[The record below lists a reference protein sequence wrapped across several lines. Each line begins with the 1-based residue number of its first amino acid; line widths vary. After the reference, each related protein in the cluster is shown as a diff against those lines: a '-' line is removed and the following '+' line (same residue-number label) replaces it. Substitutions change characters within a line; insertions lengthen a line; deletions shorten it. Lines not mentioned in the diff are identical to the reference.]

1 DGRLAGIIETVIL
14 NIMRLSHCSK
24 SSNQRCTRSEAY
36 RAVSALQKIFRLTGN
51 SQLSDSLTLS
61 GIILVSNCNH
71 LYPRGVSDQLPHAD
85 LYRAVWAY
93 KFFPAMRCGGRA
105 TGSRAAPRV
114 GPNSLA
120 G

>member
-1 DGRLAGIIETVIL
+1 MNHAICWVGRLARIIAASLCYLIRVAY
-14 NIMRLSHCSK
+14 CSK
-24 SSNQRCTRSEAY
+24 SSNQRFPRSEAY

-93 KFFPAMRCGGRA
+93 KFFPA
-105 TGSRAAPRV
+105 
-114 GPNSLA
+114 
-120 G
+120 